1 MSMTVMSEGTTHCA
15 IAMHPCIK
23 WAINL
28 YNLSTK
34 ILPNLTAPPFWSQLN
49 LLSYIIR

>member
-34 ILPNLTAPPFWSQLN
+34 ILPNLTASILESVKFTKL
-49 LLSYIIR
+49 IR